1 MAKEMQL
8 NAELIPI
15 TTSAGCP
22 PTLLLLLLPSS
33 RQVDAHTRPE
43 ATSRSRRGGR
53 KAPTQLPGMVSHLN
67 HANARTAVNKSR
79 STRCPSPFAPH
90 SASSSASASA
100 STSSLLLPPAASCG
114 PFCGMFQHEFDILV
128 HSILFFMNSDSRT
141 CLALCLF
148 ERFAN

>member
-22 PTLLLLLLPSS
+22 PTLLPLLLLLPSS

-43 ATSRSRRGGR
+43 ATSRSRRAGR
-53 KAPTQLPGMVSHLN
+53 EAPTQLPGMVSHLN

-90 SASSSASASA
+90 SATSSFSY
-100 STSSLLLPPAASCG
+100 SLLLPPAASCG

>member
-22 PTLLLLLLPSS
+22 PTLMLLLLPSS

-43 ATSRSRRGGR
+43 ATSRSRL
-53 KAPTQLPGMVSHLN
+53 APTQLPGMVSHLN

-79 STRCPSPFAPH
+79 STRCPSHTPPPPYSSHLLQVAVPFVAC
-90 SASSSASASA
+90 SNMNLIYSS
-100 STSSLLLPPAASCG
+100 T
-114 PFCGMFQHEFDILV
+114 
-128 HSILFFMNSDSRT
+128 ILFFMNSDSRT

-148 ERFAN
+148 ERFAK